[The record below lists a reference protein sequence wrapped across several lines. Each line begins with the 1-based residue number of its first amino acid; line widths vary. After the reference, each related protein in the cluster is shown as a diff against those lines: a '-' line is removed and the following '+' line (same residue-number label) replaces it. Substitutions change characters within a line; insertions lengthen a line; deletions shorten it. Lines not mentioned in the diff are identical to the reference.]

1 MDPRN
6 LASTD
11 LLAELLSS
19 DGLNEVLAVLIAI
32 AVAVIAGRIVRA
44 AFKQR
49 LQNPAEGLSA
59 RLIET
64 LVIAAP
70 YIVAAGATAIALAI
84 VRRYGMSDNVLELAY
99 TPCACSW
106 AATAGSPNPRAA

>member
-49 LQNPAEGLSA
+49 L
-59 RLIET
+59 
-64 LVIAAP
+64 
-70 YIVAAGATAIALAI
+70 
-84 VRRYGMSDNVLELAY
+84 
-99 TPCACSW
+99 
-106 AATAGSPNPRAA
+106 

>member
-44 AFKQR
+44 SFKRR

-70 YIVAAGATAIALAI
+70 TSSRR
-84 VRRYGMSDNVLELAY
+84 VRQRLHS
-99 TPCACSW
+99 PSF
-106 AATAGSPNPRAA
+106 AATA